1 MWLNYTLLIRFD
13 YFSHLLYL
21 CIEDI
26 QVSWL
31 VWLVIIAI
39 INDLICCLLLNKTI
53 LLNFILISSLTWK
66 DNCLVLVIIVQSTW
80 FNGLRACLS
89 SSIIIDFL
97 FSLGTSVNSMM
108 LAATCTSNNISKIKI
123 FCYCPKLL
131 CLSKRAN
138 RAQPSCVVIHESMV
152 ILCLVSVFVYLLVFI
167 IVLCEYLI
175 IFLKVTCIHT
185 VYLVSL
191 SLILLAIDSYFMD
204 SIRFQSLYHSCL
216 PATFCWSYETK
227 LPHLNIQYQCFLS
240 SRLLTIPS
248 RLPDNQT

>member
-1 MWLNYTLLIRFD
+1 MRLNYTLLIRFD

-131 CLSKRAN
+131 YLSKRAN
-138 RAQPSCVVIHESMV
+138 RAQPSCVVIHESMI
-152 ILCLVSVFVYLLVFI
+152 IL
-167 IVLCEYLI
+167 YLI